1 MRAAAL
7 ALVLL
12 LAPLAVAAEAADP
25 VGDVETYHWLGAGR
39 AGPSPYGAC
48 EHDAADLTGL
58 SAVTEDGFLVARLD
72 VVDPDAGPSCVLP
85 LVATFDE
92 RESLLTMMQE
102 NASHAERRVQFKWR
116 VTNGDARAEATILF
130 RDGRSG
136 MCLGGGVSADT
147 SGYALR
153 CPIEGIAHVAGTFRT
168 YDLRGLTW
176 NATASTHIVAGTTPS
191 FVAFRDHAGP
201 LVATT

>member
-1 MRAAAL
+1 MRFAL
-7 ALVLL
+7 TLFLVF
-12 LAPLAVAAEAADP
+12 APLALAAQAGDP

-39 AGPSPYGAC
+39 AGASPYREC
-48 EHDAADLTGL
+48 DHDAADLTGL
-58 SAVTEDGFLVARLD
+58 SVVVVDGFLVARLD
-72 VVDPDAGPSCVLP
+72 VVDPDAGAACVLP

-102 NASHAERRVQFKWR
+102 DATRAERRVQFKWR
-116 VTNGDARAEATILF
+116 VTDGDARSAATILF

-136 MCLGGGVSADT
+136 MCLGGGVGADAT
-147 SGYALR
+147 GYALR
-153 CPIEGIAHVAGTFRT
+153 CPVEGIAHVDAGFRT

-176 NATASTHIVAGTTPS
+176 TATASTHIVTGTMPS

-201 LVATT
+201 LVAIT